1 MGEPVFCSRQRVSAG
16 PPPAIPLGKTAVQ
29 AAATERRHGQSRA
42 RARGETPPPLST
54 PRVRLAGGKAH
65 LSPCH

>member
-29 AAATERRHGQSRA
+29 AAATERRRGQSRA
-42 RARGETPPPLST
+42 REGRNAATAFDAACAASRG
-54 PRVRLAGGKAH
+54 
-65 LSPCH
+65 